1 MDMLCGTVLTNI
13 SQSNKGEVI
22 IANQFA
28 SFLKGQSYGN
38 YWEIKKYISHGP

>member
-13 SQSNKGEVI
+13 SQSYKGEVI

-28 SFLKGQSYGN
+28 SFLKVNHMKITGKLKN
-38 YWEIKKYISHGP
+38 I